1 MAAAPGAPLP
11 LAPLSLSL
19 AFLQPRPTRPAS
31 VGRSPRAASRSPA
44 NRRCPSCAAVAR
56 PPPAE
61 AAGAILGVALPCEW
75 GLGPSRDGHG
85 CHSAPRGLSRSPQGG
100 LCVDVGDTQSG
111 NSTGFRHP
119 GGASAP
125 LIPGSILSILLYKLI
140 SERSKTPFEQ
150 LSLIFAGEILKDQ
163 DTLVQNKIGDGSK
176 VHLFIKSQRRP
187 PENPG
192 PLLGNAPPANVFLS
206 RELKSEQNP
215 DLSEWNGRP
224 EELIASC
231 HELVAQ
237 TVENLLLQIVT
248 LNLDASTLNNNPLL
262 LGFLIGVT
270 GMNVLGLNAAD
281 VSDFVNEAQDQGVTL
296 QELISEVMQHLFVR
310 NLFSNP
316 GQGWQMILS
325 VPQMQ
330 QLAEQNHIFNN
341 SKFLREMI
349 NVATSPAVMD
359 EIIRS
364 HDRALSNLESIP
376 GGYSAL
382 QQLYNDIEAPMLNAV
397 QAQFQ
402 GNPFAPSES
411 KPSSGAISP
420 LAQTENR
427 EPLTNPWAPQSNSSG
442 ENLCNSDINGTS
454 HSAGQGYILLALGP
468 GIRPGLSKSESI
480 QNMVHQLT
488 ENPEFM
494 QSMSAVLSKPEGP
507 TQAFLSHGNC
517 PVSND
522 TPPPQGW
529 PQQLPPKLAK
539 SEAAALL
546 TNPRVV
552 QALLQ
557 LQMSLLVLTREAPD
571 FLQAL
576 ADPDVEPESMED
588 SDEVGSSSS
597 EAESLISADGSLD
610 MGSEGSKP
618 HEAEAAAAEEADME
632 EQAPVVLYQL
642 QLEHLRAM
650 GFQNLELNLQALID
664 TEGDIEAAVEKL
676 TNSRA
681 S

>member
-1 MAAAPGAPLP
+1 MSEHKKSPGA
-11 LAPLSLSL
+11 AKG
-19 AFLQPRPTRPAS
+19 PRVIKVTVKTLKRKEQFEVAES
-31 VGRSPRAASRSPA
+31 T
-44 NRRCPSCAAVAR
+44 AVQ
-56 PPPAE
+56 
-61 AAGAILGVALPCEW
+61 
-75 GLGPSRDGHG
+75 D
-85 CHSAPRGLSRSPQGG
+85 
-100 LCVDVGDTQSG
+100 
-111 NSTGFRHP
+111 FK
-119 GGASAP
+119 
-125 LIPGSILSILLYKLI
+125 KLI
-140 SERSKTPFEQ
+140 SERFKTPSEQ

-163 DTLVQNKIGDGSK
+163 DTLVQHKIGNGSK

-192 PLLGNAPPANVFLS
+192 LPLGNALPIAFLQAPPANVFLS
-206 RELKSEQNP
+206 GELQLEQSL
-215 DLSEWNGRP
+215 DLSAWNGQP
-224 EELIASC
+224 EELVASC

-270 GMNVLGLNAAD
+270 GMNILGWDATD
-281 VSDFVNEAQDQGVTL
+281 VSDFVNEAQDQDVTR
-296 QELISEVMQHLFVR
+296 QELISEVMQHPFMQ
-310 NLFSNP
+310 NLFGNP
-316 GQGWQMILS
+316 EQVRQMIMS

-330 QLAEQNHIFNN
+330 QLAEQNPEINHILNN
-341 SKFLREMI
+341 SEFLQELI
-349 NVATSPAVMD
+349 DVATSPAVMD
-359 EIIRS
+359 EIIRN

-382 QQLYNDIEAPMLNAV
+382 QQLYNNIEAPMLNAV

-427 EPLTNPWAPQSNSSG
+427 EPLPNPWAPQSNSSG
-442 ENLCNSDINGTS
+442 DNLCNSDINSTS

-468 GIRPGLSKSESI
+468 GIRPGLRKSESI
-480 QNMVHQLT
+480 QTMVHQLT

-494 QSMSAVLSKPEGP
+494 QNMSAALSKPEGP

-522 TPPPQGW
+522 APPPQGW

-546 TNPRVV
+546 TNPRAV

-557 LQMSLLVLTREAPD
+557 LQMSLLALTREAPD

-588 SDEVGSSSS
+588 SDEGGSSSS

-618 HEAEAAAAEEADME
+618 DDAEAAEEAETEEEADME
-632 EQAPVVLYQL
+632 DQAPVVLYQL

>member
-1 MAAAPGAPLP
+1 MAKHKEAPGA
-11 LAPLSLSL
+11 AKC
-19 AFLQPRPTRPAS
+19 PRVIKVTVKTLKRKEQFEVAGS
-31 VGRSPRAASRSPA
+31 T
-44 NRRCPSCAAVAR
+44 AVQ
-56 PPPAE
+56 
-61 AAGAILGVALPCEW
+61 
-75 GLGPSRDGHG
+75 D
-85 CHSAPRGLSRSPQGG
+85 
-100 LCVDVGDTQSG
+100 
-111 NSTGFRHP
+111 FK
-119 GGASAP
+119 
-125 LIPGSILSILLYKLI
+125 KLI
-140 SERSKTPFEQ
+140 SERFKTPSEQ

-163 DTLVQNKIGDGSK
+163 DTLVQHKIGDGSK

-192 PLLGNAPPANVFLS
+192 PPLGNAPPANVFLS
-206 RELKSEQNP
+206 RELQSEQNP
-215 DLSEWNGRP
+215 DLSEWNSRP
-224 EELIASC
+224 EELMASS
-231 HELVAQ
+231 HELIAQ
-237 TVENLLLQIVT
+237 TMENLLLQIVM
-248 LNLDASTLNNNPLL
+248 DASTLNNNPLL

-281 VSDFVNEAQDQGVTL
+281 VSDFVNEAQDQDVTR

-316 GQGWQMILS
+316 EQGWQMILS

-330 QLAEQNHIFNN
+330 QLAEQNPEINHNLNN
-341 SKFLREMI
+341 SEFLREMI
-349 NVATSPAVMD
+349 DVATSPAVMD
-359 EIIRS
+359 EIIRN

-427 EPLTNPWAPQSNSSG
+427 EPLPNPWAPQSNSSG
-442 ENLCNSDINGTS
+442 DNLFNSNINGTS

-468 GIRPGLSKSESI
+468 GVRPGHSKSESI

-494 QSMSAVLSKPEGP
+494 QNLSAALSKPEGP
-507 TQAFLSHGNC
+507 TQEFLSH
-517 PVSND
+517 SNVP
-522 TPPPQGW
+522 TWNNAPPPQGW

-546 TNPRVV
+546 TNPRAV

-557 LQMSLLVLTREAPD
+557 LQMSLLALTREAPD

-588 SDEVGSSSS
+588 SDEGKSSSS
-597 EAESLISADGSLD
+597 EAESLISADGSLELE
-610 MGSEGSKP
+610 SKGSKADEV
-618 HEAEAAAAEEADME
+618 EAEAAAAEEAEEEVEEEADME
-632 EQAPVVLYQL
+632 DQAPVVLYQL

-664 TEGDIEAAVEKL
+664 TEGDIEATVEKL
-676 TNSRA
+676 TNSQA